1 MAKLIAASLVLTIFV
16 CTMAQRNSRMN
27 SQSTLSSGYWS
38 LEKSQPLI
46 DKTQTIRLSPDLSQL
61 TEGERKAVEKLLAVG
76 RIFQQLY
83 EEQRHQQ
90 ALTSFHDLTELDKKM
105 RSPAATQN
113 LLTLYR
119 LFQGP
124 IATTLDNQREPFLPV
139 EPVTPGKNMY
149 PRGTTKAL
157 LSTPSLRNKDELLA
171 ARTVVRVARANNLR
185 EDINRLLKYP

>member
-1 MAKLIAASLVLTIFV
+1 M
-16 CTMAQRNSRMN
+16 C
-27 SQSTLSSGYWS
+27 
-38 LEKSQPLI
+38 
-46 DKTQTIRLSPDLSQL
+46 IRDS
-61 TEGERKAVEKLLAVG
+61 
-76 RIFQQLY
+76 
-83 EEQRHQQ
+83 
-90 ALTSFHDLTELDKKM
+90 TSFHDLTELDKKM
-105 RSPAATQN
+105 GSPAATQN

-157 LSTPSLRNKDELLA
+157 LSTPSLSNKDELLA

-185 EDINRLLKYP
+185 EDINRLLKYPALQTLHPNLLNSLQGLETLKRSYPVSYTHLRAHETPEHLVC